1 MSGDLLKS
9 LKWSFRPVKSIK
21 FFLISLWN
29 CSYKYRI
36 LPSIRTLSKYLD
48 NLRHWYKK
56 MLINILSNF
65 CKVVSKWVT
74 ELKKTSSLSNCPV
87 VMGSFCSW
95 GSSNVAQWFM
105 KNWADFI
112 PRAKNLWIRGLPGKH
127 LWFSVEQW

>member
-21 FFLISLWN
+21 FFFISLWN

-48 NLRHWYKK
+48 SLRHWYKK